1 MAKQDERFIKVLN
14 EGSTWTT
21 NREIWVDKTTGVNYL
36 WIASGYAGGL
46 TPLLGADGKPR
57 ALHVEKAL
65 DVTLCTPPV
74 KHDFGEHLAQC
85 EYFTVDARKGA
96 FADAVD
102 EKSFVSLLITE
113 GEGTLTCGGEAV
125 SVKKG
130 DSYFLPANSGSYTVQ
145 GSCQTLV
152 TRV

>member
-1 MAKQDERFIKVLN
+1 M
-14 EGSTWTT
+14 
-21 NREIWVDKTTGVNYL
+21 
-36 WIASGYAGGL
+36 
-46 TPLLGADGKPR
+46 GADGKPR

-65 DVTLCTPPV
+65 DVTLRTPPQ
-74 KHDFGEHLAQC
+74 KQDFGSHLAQC

-96 FADAVD
+96 FADTVD

-113 GEGTLTCGGEAV
+113 GDGTLTCGGEAV

-130 DSYFLPANSGSYTVQ
+130 DSCFLPANSGSYTVQ
-145 GSCQTLV
+145 GDCRTLV